1 MIGRELEFDIGE
13 EPEELL
19 TQTLTRLA
27 YLKPLSAV
35 YVHANTSASG
45 ALSFIRGFSRT
56 VTPYLRSS
64 PLASSLKCH
73 LVAVTHAP
81 RSRRRLEKGVVLL
94 RRKAFHEVLT
104 DIHLLVSVVNF
115 MKSLLIMQSYN
126 AMRGCNQFST
136 PPTVDAIFKYE
147 CIARWYT
154 AFVLVPSM
162 S

>member
-27 YLKPLSAV
+27 LISNTLGRLRSRKYL
-35 YVHANTSASG
+35 
-45 ALSFIRGFSRT
+45 
-56 VTPYLRSS
+56 TPYRSS
-64 PLASSLKCH
+64 ADFPDPYLG
-73 LVAVTHAP
+73 
-81 RSRRRLEKGVVLL
+81 RRDSCAKKSAQIGEGVVLL

-104 DIHLLVSVVNF
+104 DTHLLVSVVNF
-115 MKSLLIMQSYN
+115 MKGLLIMQSYN

-136 PPTVDAIFKYE
+136 PPTVDAIFKSE
-147 CIARWYT
+147 CIARWHT

-162 S
+162 I